1 MRTFLGIGLGPIQT
15 GIFVAGAYNGGFDRI
30 VIAEVDKATVA
41 AVRAAGGEVN
51 INIAESDGIRQESY
65 KRIEIYDPSE
75 PYDQRKLI
83 QAAADAEELSTAL
96 PGTAFY
102 RHIAPWLC
110 EGFELAPDRRRF
122 IYTAENDNYAAEKL
136 DKAIGKNFPCTYYL
150 NTVVGKMSKAFTPET
165 DNTLVPLCPGLNKG
179 HLVEA
184 FNHIYISSAPE
195 IETRQC
201 HGLHAKSD
209 LLPFEEAKLYGH
221 NAVHF
226 LLGWEAAKA
235 GLTYMSELTGRID
248 LMEYGKMAFAEESG
262 TALCRK
268 WQDADALFSP
278 AEFSAYI
285 DDLLKRMTNPY
296 LQDAVERIIRDLS
309 RKLELEDRIVG
320 TIRLCLNEH
329 VIPKRFIHLA
339 DECFGRLR

>member
-1 MRTFLGIGLGPIQT
+1 MKTFLGIGLGPIQT

-30 VIAEVDKATVA
+30 VIAEVDKATVSA
-41 AVRAAGGEVN
+41 IRAAGGKLN
-51 INIAESDGIRQESY
+51 INIAESDGVRQESY
-65 KRIEIYDPSE
+65 ERIEIYDPSE
-75 PYDQRKLI
+75 PDDLRKLI
-83 QAAADAEELSTAL
+83 QAAEEAEELSTAL

-102 RHIAPWLC
+102 RHIAPWLK
-110 EGFELAPDRRRF
+110 EAFELAPERRRF

-136 DKAIGKNFPCTYYL
+136 QQAIGKDFPCTYYL
-150 NTVVGKMSKAFTPET
+150 NTVVGKMSKAFAPET
-165 DNTLVPLCPGLNKG
+165 DNTLALLCPGLDKG
-179 HLVEA
+179 HLIEA
-184 FNHIYISSAPE
+184 FNHIYISSAPG

-201 HGLHAKSD
+201 RGLHAKSN

-235 GLTYMSELTGRID
+235 GLTYMSELTGRMD
-248 LMEYGKMAFAEESG
+248 LMEYGKMAFTEESG
-262 TALCRK
+262 AALCRK
-268 WQDADALFSP
+268 WQNADALFSP
-278 AEFSAYI
+278 AGFSKYI
-285 DDLLKRMTNPY
+285 DNLLQRMTNPY
-296 LQDAVERIIRDLS
+296 LQDAVDRIIRDLS

-329 VIPKRFIHLA
+329 VIPKRFIRLA